1 MGCFFV
7 LKKHI
12 DPTGAVRLGVQKS
25 PPGVGVWGKQP
36 ETGDL
41 RFEIGKFFL
50 FQLPIQRIPWDEVG
64 CIFTYIFMV
73 DFGWF
78 SWLGKFI
85 PDRSAASPWILSFR
99 VRFDEQIPFSFGPP
113 TRPQLITSKCFSF
126 IPLEVGLK
134 RVFRF
139 FLVPKIGS

>member
-85 PDRSAASPWILSFR
+85 PDQVPGPHVNLLG
-99 VRFDEQIPFSFGPP
+99 QI
-113 TRPQLITSKCFSF
+113 
-126 IPLEVGLK
+126 
-134 RVFRF
+134 
-139 FLVPKIGS
+139 